1 VEQPR
6 ASPASASECIVE
18 HEHHAVEAAAHLLP
32 PLRALQVVAPPQGR
46 QLLTPRAVLVGR
58 TQHVRQGRVTLRLVV
73 GNINICL
80 SPQGNLEGSHLR
92 LCRSE
97 HAALD
102 SAKGLGSSVEWRL
115 THTGYSEGRLI
126 IWDI

>member
-1 VEQPR
+1 VQQ
-6 ASPASASECIVE
+6 AGSSPASASESIVE
-18 HEHHAVEAAAHLLP
+18 HKHHAVEAATHLLP

-73 GNINICL
+73 GNINIGL
-80 SPQGNLEGSHLR
+80 SPQGDLEGSHLR

-102 SAKGLGSSVEWRL
+102 STKGLGASVEWRL
-115 THTGYSEGRLI
+115 THTGYSEGGLI